1 MANEV
6 QCKEVKKSPAWML
19 AVLLVFPILVWAV
32 AWLAAGDSGILGI
45 GKWGRPTAFVV
56 IIFLMTAFC
65 FVVGKAVTGLW
76 RGLLIDGRNWMSLSR
91 FQTTAWTILV
101 LSAILVAAFGNMAI
115 KGKPGAKLP
124 EGGVA
129 VQGKPGWKLPEGGP
143 LDFGIPQEIWLV
155 MGISVTS
162 LIGSPLIR
170 STKKDKPPTDME
182 ANRASDTLA
191 AQGETMQN
199 EGQLLVRPCPEDASW
214 GDLFRAE
221 EVGSAAHLD
230 LGKVQ
235 NFYFT
240 LILLFAY
247 GQALFSMF
255 GDPPGVVKFP
265 DMSGGMAAFLAIS
278 HAAYLANKARPQSQ
292 TAAPGEQGVVDTE
305 TAKVRLQ
312 TVASAKAAEAARKAQ
327 TGSATG
333 PGIGDTA
340 PQVSK

>member
-6 QCKEVKKSPAWML
+6 QCKKVEKSPRWML
-19 AVLLVFPILVWAV
+19 AVLLGFPILIWIV
-32 AWLAAGDSGILGI
+32 AWLASNEPGFGDIRR
-45 GKWGRPTAFVV
+45 WGRPTSFVV
-56 IIFLMTAFC
+56 IIFLMTVFC
-65 FVVGKAVTGLW
+65 FVVGKAVTGFW

-91 FQTTAWTILV
+91 FQTAAWTILI
-101 LSAILVAAFGNMAI
+101 LSAILVAAFGNVAI
-115 KGKPGAKLP
+115 QGKPGAKLP
-124 EGGVA
+124 EGG
-129 VQGKPGWKLPEGGP
+129 P
-143 LDFGIPQEIWLV
+143 LDFEIPEEIWLV

-170 STKKDKPPTDME
+170 STKKDKQPTTTE

-247 GQALFSMF
+247 GQALFTMF
-255 GDPPGVVKFP
+255 GDPTGVSKFP
-265 DMSGGMAAFLAIS
+265 EMSGGMAALLAIS

-292 TAAPGEQGVVDTE
+292 TAEAGQEGVVNTEAAKERMEKAGADKPPAPGGEVLENNDQ
-305 TAKVRLQ
+305 
-312 TVASAKAAEAARKAQ
+312 KAA
-327 TGSATG
+327 
-333 PGIGDTA
+333 
-340 PQVSK
+340 